1 MDIRKLGVFII
12 VFSCT
17 SILMAQETVKI
28 KKKEFKIPNQTE
40 GFKKAWK
47 NIHEGDKY
55 FKQGIG
61 TYNLARDHYL
71 FAESYN
77 GENAELNYKIGL
89 CYLSSDNKFKAI
101 DYILKAYELKPEV
114 SEKIK
119 LSIGRSYQQA
129 LEFEKAKQYY
139 EEYKQEMPLTKD
151 IVAQANILDK
161 LVLEC
166 TNGIEL
172 LKSPQRV
179 IINNLGEAV
188 NSPYDDYN
196 PKFTYM
202 DTALFFTARRPV
214 KKKSK
219 RSEVDNKFF
228 ENIYISSISDNE
240 FKQARPLGKL
250 FNTSGND
257 AIVGVAPDG
266 SSVFIYRGGEKGGDI
281 EQAIY
286 DQEKEKWKKPKS
298 LSKSIGSDASETTA
312 ALAPNGNELYFVSSN
327 PELTIGGKD
336 IFVSKKNSKGKWE
349 EPRNLGGLI
358 NSRYDEE
365 GVYLTSDG
373 ESMYFASKGHNSMG
387 GFDIFKCTKN
397 KEGGWSSPENLGYPI
412 NTPEDDVFYI
422 SDKDGTYGYYSTTRP
437 EGFGGKDIYKV
448 VKLGTEKEFYTLT
461 KEKLVAG
468 LDYLEKKP
476 FLNVPDLMSI
486 SNTLILSGK
495 VRDTIGNSDT
505 TVMASLV
512 FMNTGSGEV
521 IARAITDKQGA
532 YKVQIDNP
540 TTCGIEINAKGYLY
554 FLDIIDLTGY
564 NPDELANKDFYLQKI
579 EVGTKVVL
587 KNIYFE
593 TGKSVLTSESDDALN
608 KVRRFLENNKSVR
621 LEISGHT
628 DNTGSSRVN
637 SELSTNRAKAVV
649 DYLIAQ
655 GISKSRLEYKG
666 FADTQPVA
674 DNSTAEGREKNRRV
688 EFKVLSK

>member
-1 MDIRKLGVFII
+1 
-12 VFSCT
+12 
-17 SILMAQETVKI
+17 
-28 KKKEFKIPNQTE
+28 
-40 GFKKAWK
+40 
-47 NIHEGDKY
+47 
-55 FKQGIG
+55 
-61 TYNLARDHYL
+61 
-71 FAESYN
+71 
-77 GENAELNYKIGL
+77 
-89 CYLSSDNKFKAI
+89 
-101 DYILKAYELKPEV
+101 
-114 SEKIK
+114 
-119 LSIGRSYQQA
+119 
-129 LEFEKAKQYY
+129 
-139 EEYKQEMPLTKD
+139 
-151 IVAQANILDK
+151 
-161 LVLEC
+161 
-166 TNGIEL
+166 
-172 LKSPQRV
+172 
-179 IINNLGEAV
+179 
-188 NSPYDDYN
+188 
-196 PKFTYM
+196 
-202 DTALFFTARRPV
+202 
-214 KKKSK
+214 
-219 RSEVDNKFF
+219 
-228 ENIYISSISDNE
+228 
-240 FKQARPLGKL
+240 
-250 FNTSGND
+250 
-257 AIVGVAPDG
+257 
-266 SSVFIYRGGEKGGDI
+266 
-281 EQAIY
+281 
-286 DQEKEKWKKPKS
+286 
-298 LSKSIGSDASETTA
+298 
-312 ALAPNGNELYFVSSN
+312 
-327 PELTIGGKD
+327 
-336 IFVSKKNSKGKWE
+336 
-349 EPRNLGGLI
+349 
-358 NSRYDEE
+358 
-365 GVYLTSDG
+365 
-373 ESMYFASKGHNSMG
+373 MYFASKGHNSMG

-495 VRDTIGNSDT
+495 VRDTIGDSDT

-540 TTCGIEINAKGYLY
+540 TICGIEINAKGYLY

-674 DNSTAEGREKNRRV
+674 DNSTAEGREKNRRA